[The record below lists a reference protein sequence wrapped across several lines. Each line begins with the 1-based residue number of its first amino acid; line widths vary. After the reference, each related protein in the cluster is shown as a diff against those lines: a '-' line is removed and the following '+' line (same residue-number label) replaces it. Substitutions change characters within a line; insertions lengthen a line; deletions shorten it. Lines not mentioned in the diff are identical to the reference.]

1 MFEDKGRQRADWRK
15 WAAGHW
21 QRGVQVLSECLTP
34 GRVHLHP
41 FKRAVCYIHRL
52 SIAYTT
58 HQCTLLA
65 CACAYCALL
74 SMVPLL
80 VVGVAALG
88 FFVGGSQAA
97 LEQVVAA
104 VRTYVPINPDF
115 LRDTLIHVL
124 QNRGILGLFGI
135 IGLLYGAHQTFLAL
149 EPAMNIIW
157 SVTETRHWLQQR
169 LVAIGAT
176 FLSLL
181 LLGADLGV
189 TYLFASLQR
198 LNEPVFHTHVASLLL
213 GMGLTLLPMLIT
225 TVLFAMLYRLLPA
238 RTISW
243 KPALTGAVVAALLW
257 ELTKFGFG
265 LFLLYIH
272 SYDRL
277 YGSLSSL
284 VILVVWAYYTM
295 AILLLG
301 AEVAA
306 DYAFMRRG
314 APAAEAR
321 AHSGADLA
329 AARGTPH
336 ASESSET
343 GPQ

>member
-1 MFEDKGRQRADWRK
+1 VYEEKGSPRADWRK
-15 WAAGHW
+15 WAARHW
-21 QRGVQVLSECLTP
+21 RRGTQALSECLTP
-34 GRVHLHP
+34 GQARRHP
-41 FKRAVCYIHRL
+41 FQRAVCYVHRL
-52 SIAYTT
+52 SVAYAT

-74 SMVPLL
+74 SMIPLL
-80 VVGVAALG
+80 VVGIAAIG
-88 FFVGGSQAA
+88 FFAGSSQYA
-97 LEQVVAA
+97 LNQVVAA
-104 VRTYVPINPDF
+104 VRSYVPINPGF
-115 LRDTLIHVL
+115 LQDTLLHVL
-124 QNRGILGLFGI
+124 QNRGVLGLFGL

-157 SVTETRHWLQQR
+157 SISETRHWLQQR
-169 LVAIGAT
+169 VVALGAT
-176 FLSLL
+176 FLTLA

-189 TYLFASLQR
+189 TYTFAVLQR
-198 LNEPVFHTHVASLLL
+198 LNEPVIHTRLTSLLI
-213 GMGLTLLPMLIT
+213 GSGLTLLPMLFT
-225 TVLFAMLYRLLPA
+225 TALFAMLYRLLPA
-238 RTISW
+238 RTIPW
-243 KPALTGAVVAALLW
+243 RPALTGAGVAALLW
-257 ELTKFGFG
+257 ELTKYGFG
-265 LFLLYIH
+265 IFLIHIH

-301 AEVAA
+301 AEIAA

-329 AARGTPH
+329 AARGAPH
-336 ASESSET
+336 ASDISEP
-343 GPQ
+343 GPR

>member
-1 MFEDKGRQRADWRK
+1 VFEDKGRRRADWRR

-21 QRGVQVLSECLTP
+21 QRGMQTLSECLTP
-34 GRVHLHP
+34 WRTQTHP
-41 FKRAVCYIHRL
+41 FHRAVCYVHRL

-80 VVGVAALG
+80 VVGIAAVG
-88 FFVGGSQAA
+88 FFVGSSQAA
-97 LEQVVAA
+97 LNQVVAA
-104 VRTYVPINPDF
+104 VRSYVPINPGF
-115 LRDTLIHVL
+115 LQDTLVHVL

-135 IGLLYGAHQTFLAL
+135 VGLLYGAHQTFLAL

-157 SVTETRHWLQQR
+157 SVSESRHWLRQR
-169 LVAIGAT
+169 GVALGAT

-181 LLGADLGV
+181 LLGADMGV
-189 TYLFASLQR
+189 TYAFASVQR
-198 LNEPVFHTHVASLLL
+198 SGEPVFHTHIAAFLIGV
-213 GMGLTLLPMLIT
+213 GLTLLPMLIT
-225 TVLFAMLYRLLPA
+225 TALFAMLYRLLPA
-238 RTISW
+238 RNVPW
-243 KPALTGAVVAALLW
+243 KSALIGALVAALLW
-257 ELTKFGFG
+257 ELTKYGFG
-265 LFLLYIH
+265 LFLVYIH

-295 AILLLG
+295 VILLLG
-301 AEVAA
+301 AEIAA

-329 AARGTPH
+329 SARGTPH
-336 ASESSET
+336 ASESSDV
-343 GPQ
+343 GPR